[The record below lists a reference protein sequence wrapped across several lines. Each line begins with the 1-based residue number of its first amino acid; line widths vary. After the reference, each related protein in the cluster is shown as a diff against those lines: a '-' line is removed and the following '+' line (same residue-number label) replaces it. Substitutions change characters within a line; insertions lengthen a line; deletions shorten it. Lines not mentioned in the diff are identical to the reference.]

1 MLAAS
6 WRRVGRGSG
15 SLGVAQVRADDLGE
29 QGMPAIEELPGGEG
43 VEGEEEAD
51 SPAEPVAG
59 SLPVFANLI
68 VGIVEGDEVE
78 GQQHIGP
85 AVLVVSEVV
94 LDMVALVLEP
104 VAGLVLDL
112 PAGASAPH
120 QFLNVI
126 GVGLQRGEEAEV
138 GDGSRSAVAVALVGM
153 VRPGGGGG
161 GGYGDGPGRAFLPVE
176 VVEPGRVKWPCI
188 KGSGYSGDDPWPS
201 DQVCHDT

>member
-59 SLPVFANLI
+59 SLPVFANRI

-85 AVLVVSEVV
+85 AVLAVSEVV

-138 GDGSRSAVAVALVGM
+138 GDGLRFAGMADFPFKVVGFLRVP
-153 VRPGGGGG
+153 VRGSGGAGWDGAAPRGGGGG
-161 GGYGDGPGRAFLPVE
+161 AR
-176 VVEPGRVKWPCI
+176 
-188 KGSGYSGDDPWPS
+188 
-201 DQVCHDT
+201 